1 MLTFFSLV
9 DILTHFLIIL
19 QNIKNVTQQHPV
31 YKYFSI
37 TFKLKPL
44 NKKIICFLLLLT

>member
-19 QNIKNVTQQHPV
+19 QNIKNVTQQHPALQIL
-31 YKYFSI
+31 FNNI
-37 TFKLKPL
+37 
-44 NKKIICFLLLLT
+44 